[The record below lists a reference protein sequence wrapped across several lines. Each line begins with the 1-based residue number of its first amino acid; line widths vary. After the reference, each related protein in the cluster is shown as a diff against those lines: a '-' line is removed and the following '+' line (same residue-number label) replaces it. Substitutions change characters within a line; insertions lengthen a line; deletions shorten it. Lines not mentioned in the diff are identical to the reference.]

1 MFATFININSFFGY
15 MKLFV
20 QLCLILFPVIGSTQL
35 RDTTLV
41 IEPDTAFVVTDGID
55 TTPVENQQKEYISI
69 KGKVYPIL
77 VANGDTMVLANIEDV
92 SVTSPRTFDSN
103 DDYRKYRKYKYYAAQ
118 VYPYAAEAIK
128 IFRKM
133 EYATKH
139 MKKRKRKK
147 YIKQL
152 SEELKV
158 EFEKPLTKLS
168 KTQGKILVKMIE
180 KELDRPMYNLIKDLQ
195 GKFKAFYWNQSS
207 KLYGY
212 RLKTGY
218 IVGENPILDAV
229 IQDLNISYEVDE
241 EYEELVNQRK

>member
-1 MFATFININSFFGY
+1 MFATFINAISFLNC
-15 MKLFV
+15 MKLLY
-20 QLCLILFPVIGSTQL
+20 QLFLVLIPAIVSAQL
-35 RDTTLV
+35 VDTTLV
-41 IEPDTAFVVTDGID
+41 VDPDTSFVLTDGID
-55 TTPVENQQKEYISI
+55 ANPADSDATQYVSI
-69 KGKVYPIL
+69 KGKVYPVSI
-77 VANGDTMVLANIEDV
+77 ANGDTLVFANIADV
-92 SVTSPRTFDSN
+92 SVTSPRTFDS
-103 DDYRKYRKYKYYAAQ
+103 DEDYKKYRKYKYYAAK
-118 VYPYAAEAIK
+118 VYPYAAEAII

-133 EYATKH
+133 EFATKH

-147 YIKQL
+147 YIKKL

-158 EFEKPLTKLS
+158 EFEEPLTRLS